1 MFSTLGDLLVTGRRQ
16 CRQLVLA
23 ALITL
28 VAGAAHAGYTTTR
41 YPIVLMHGMSGF
53 DQVGAVDYFTA
64 FRSRCVTAV
73 RAYSWRR
80 FPRSTVRAAGR
91 AVAAT
96 GAQRTGH
103 HRRAK
108 RSI

>member
-1 MFSTLGDLLVTGRRQ
+1 MFSTIGDLLVTGRRQ

-28 VAGAAHAGYTTTR
+28 VAGAAHVGYTTTR

-53 DQVGAVDYFTA
+53 DQVGAVDYFYGIPQSLRDGGARVFVAQVSA
-64 FRSRCVTAV
+64 FNSSEQR
-73 RAYSWRR
+73 
-80 FPRSTVRAAGR
+80 G

-96 GAQRTGH
+96 GA
-103 HRRAK
+103 
-108 RSI
+108 